1 MMHNNFMK
9 LMCSLKWERGIT
21 LGMEKSIICIDF
33 FPSNLNAWNE
43 ERLRLDMAE

>member
-1 MMHNNFMK
+1 MK

-33 FPSNLNAWNE
+33 FPSNLNARNE